1 MPDLPSVSQKHGQTP
16 YAYGTMRFKPIKANS
31 APPGLPRGSACGA
44 GELNQSFPFDARG
57 EEGLQVL
64 WEDRELV
71 FCRGWR
77 ANGDDGLGAVLVVL
91 PAAER
96 APPAVLERLAHEYEL
111 RDELDAAWA
120 ARPLALVHEG
130 GRTALLLE
138 DPGGEPLERLMG
150 EPMEAGGFLR
160 LATGV
165 AAAMG
170 KAHQRGLVH
179 KDVKPANILVNC
191 ADGRTRL
198 TGFGIAS
205 RLPRERQAPEPPEV
219 IAGTLAYMAPEQTGR
234 MNRSIDSRSD
244 LYALGVTF
252 YQMLTG
258 RLPFSAGDPM
268 EWVHCHIAR
277 KPIAPAERLESVPA
291 ALSEIVMKLLA
302 KTAEDRYQTAA
313 GVERDLRRCLSEWEL
328 KGRIEP
334 FALGEDDRPDW
345 LMIPE
350 KLYGREREVET
361 LLSAF
366 DRVVAGGAPELVL
379 VSGYSGI
386 GKSSV
391 VLELHKA
398 LVPPRGLFASGKF
411 DQLKRDIPY
420 STLVQAFQSLVRPLL
435 GKSDA
440 ELSRWCEAIL
450 EALGPNGRLMTDL
463 IPELTLIMGEQPP
476 VPELE
481 PQQAQRRFQLVF
493 RRFIGV
499 FARVE
504 HPLALFLDDLQWLD
518 AATLD
523 LLEDLLTQADV
534 RNLLL
539 VGAYRDNEVTAAHPL
554 SRKLES
560 ITAAGA
566 KVAEI
571 TLAPLAREHLGQLI
585 ADALRCESDRA
596 APLAQ
601 LVHKKTAGNPFFV
614 VQFISSLAAEGLLA
628 FDHQAQRW
636 FWDLDRIH
644 ATGYTDNVV
653 DLMIGKLARLP
664 DETRKALQEFACLGN
679 VADIATFA
687 IILGTSEDEVHAAMW
702 EAVRL
707 ELVERLPGV
716 YRFIHDR
723 VQEAAYSLIPEA
735 ARAAAHLR
743 IGRLLVARAP
753 PENREGTIFEIVGQ
767 LNRGADLITSRSER
781 EELAEFNLIAG
792 KRAKAATAHASA
804 LNYLTASASLMSDD
818 AWERSYPLMFAIEIN
833 RAECEFLTGALGEA
847 EARLADLAGR
857 AVSLPDLAN
866 VTQLRVELFLT
877 ADRIDRC
884 IEVGLDYLSRVGVAW
899 SARPTQEMVRQEYA
913 QMWRQLGDRPIE
925 ALLAM
930 SPMADPLARGTMD
943 VLTALVAPA
952 WHSDDNLRS
961 LVIGRMVN
969 LSLEHGNSDA
979 SCNAYA
985 LVGTVLGPCFGDYKA
1000 AYRFCQ
1006 LGLDLVEQRGVDR
1019 LKARVYLFFNQ
1030 VNAWTRHVRAGRPL
1044 VRRAFDTAQQ
1054 AGDLTYAVFS
1064 QNNLITNLLAS
1075 GDPLA
1080 EVQHEA
1086 EAGLEFARRARF
1098 GIVVDFITTQLQL
1111 IRTLRGLTPAFGCFE
1126 EAGFSEGRFEQHL
1139 DEDPSLAPALCW
1151 YWIRT
1156 LQARFFAGA
1165 HAPGL
1170 EAASKAQRL
1179 LWTSPGLFE
1188 LPEYHLYAALTQA
1201 ALCDAAAGPVVVLH
1215 LEALAAHHRQLQ
1227 EWAENCPE
1235 NFENRAALVG
1245 AEIARIEGRDAD
1257 AMRLY
1262 EQAIR
1267 SARANGFVHNEAL
1280 AYELAAHFYAARG
1293 FEEIHHVYLR
1303 NSRYCYLRWGADGK
1317 VRQLDELYPN
1327 LRERDPLHA
1336 PSSMIGTPVEQLEL
1350 ATVIRVSQ
1358 AVSSEIVPEKL
1369 IDTLMRIAIEQA
1381 GAERGL
1387 LVLPRGVEQRI
1398 AAEAATAADR
1408 VIVHLRD
1415 EVADGAWLPASVLHY
1430 TLRTRESVILDDA
1443 AAQSTFAEDAYIR
1456 EKKARSILCLPLVN
1470 QGKFNGVLYLENNL
1484 ARSVFSPARIA
1495 VLKLLASQAATA
1507 LENTRLYRDLA
1518 EREAKIRRLVDA
1530 NIVGVLISDLDGQLL
1545 EANDAFLE
1553 MVGYTRDDLA
1563 AGLLRWTDLTPPEW
1577 QATSQR
1583 AVAQIRATGACDV
1596 FEKEYFRRD
1605 GSRVPVLV
1613 GGAAATEEAKTETV
1627 AFVLDLTERKRAEV
1641 ELRESEQNYR
1651 MLFEL
1656 IDEGFCTIEVL
1667 FDRTEKPVDYRFLQI
1682 SPSFERQTGI
1692 KNAAGRRMREIAPEH
1707 EEHWFEIYGRIA
1719 LTGEP
1724 MRFENEA
1731 KQLERWYDV
1740 YAFRVE
1746 DPKRRRV
1753 GILFK
1758 DITERKRAEAE
1769 ARESERRYRETQAQ
1783 LAHANRVATMGQLT
1797 ASIAHEVNQPI
1808 GATVTNAQ
1816 AALRW
1821 LGAKPPNLDEVR
1833 QALSRIVR
1841 DGGRASAVV
1850 QRIRNLIKK
1859 APRSDEGVDIDA
1871 AIREVI
1877 ELTRSEALK
1886 NGVLVRAELA
1896 GGLPPVRGDRV
1907 ELQQVILNLIL
1918 NAIEAMSETTEG
1930 PRELIIT
1937 TGKAGSGEVLVTV
1950 RDSGPGLAPAALEN
1964 LFKAFHTTKPKGMG
1978 LGLSICRSIVE
1989 GHGGRLWA
1997 SANSPRGAV
2006 FQFMLPSHQD
2016 DALPGEAEIQRLT
2029 DSANYPFAS

>member
-1 MPDLPSVSQKHGQTP
+1 
-16 YAYGTMRFKPIKANS
+16 
-31 APPGLPRGSACGA
+31 
-44 GELNQSFPFDARG
+44 
-57 EEGLQVL
+57 
-64 WEDRELV
+64 
-71 FCRGWR
+71 
-77 ANGDDGLGAVLVVL
+77 
-91 PAAER
+91 
-96 APPAVLERLAHEYEL
+96 
-111 RDELDAAWA
+111 
-120 ARPLALVHEG
+120 
-130 GRTALLLE
+130 
-138 DPGGEPLERLMG
+138 
-150 EPMEAGGFLR
+150 
-160 LATGV
+160 
-165 AAAMG
+165 
-170 KAHQRGLVH
+170 
-179 KDVKPANILVNC
+179 
-191 ADGRTRL
+191 
-198 TGFGIAS
+198 
-205 RLPRERQAPEPPEV
+205 
-219 IAGTLAYMAPEQTGR
+219 MAPEQTGR

-258 RLPFSAGDPM
+258 SLPFSAADPM

-277 KPIAPAERLESVPA
+277 KPVAPSERLESIPA
-291 ALSEIVMKLLA
+291 AISGIVMKLLA
-302 KTAEDRYQTAA
+302 KAAEDRYQTAA
-313 GVERDLRRCLSEWEL
+313 GVEHDLRRCLGEWERN
-328 KGRIEP
+328 GRIEP
-334 FALGEDDRPDW
+334 FALGERDRSDR

-350 KLYGREREVET
+350 KLYGREREVAM
-361 LLSAF
+361 LLAAF
-366 DRVVAGGAPELVL
+366 DRVVASGAPELVL

-386 GKSSV
+386 GKSAV
-391 VLELHKA
+391 VNELHKV

-411 DQLKRDIPY
+411 DQYKRDIPY
-420 STLVQAFQSLVRPLL
+420 ATLAQAFQSLIRPLL

-440 ELSRWCEAIL
+440 ELAPWRAALS

-463 IPELTLIMGEQPP
+463 IAELKLIIGEPPP

-493 RRFIGV
+493 RRFVGV
-499 FARVE
+499 FAQPE

-523 LLEDLLTQADV
+523 LLEGLLTQPDV
-534 RNLLL
+534 RNLML
-539 VGAYRDNEVTAAHPL
+539 VGAYRDNEVDATHPL
-554 SRKLES
+554 SQKLAS

-571 TLAPLAREHLGQLI
+571 TLAPVAPEHAGQLI
-585 ADALRCESDRA
+585 ADALRDEPDRA

-628 FDHQAQRW
+628 FDHQAQGW

-644 ATGYTDNVV
+644 AKGYTDNVL
-653 DLMIGKLARLP
+653 DLMVGKLARLP

-679 VADIATFA
+679 VADIATLA

-702 EAVRL
+702 ESVRL
-707 ELVERLPGV
+707 DLVERLPGV

-753 PENREGTIFEIVGQ
+753 TENREGTIFEIVGQ
-767 LNRGADLITSRSER
+767 LNRGADLITSRSKR

-804 LNYLTASASLMSDD
+804 LNYLTASAALMSDD

-884 IEVGLDYLSRVGVAW
+884 VEVGLDYLSRVGVAW

-979 SCNAYA
+979 SCTAYA

-1086 EAGLEFARRARF
+1086 EAALDFARRARF
-1098 GIVVDFITTQLQL
+1098 GLVVDFITTQLQL

-1126 EAGFSEGRFEQHL
+1126 DTEFSEGRFEQHL

-1280 AYELAAHFYAARG
+1280 AYELPRISTRLAASRRFTN
-1293 FEEIHHVYLR
+1293 VYLR
-1303 NSRYCYLRWGADGK
+1303 KARDGYLRWGADGK
-1317 VRQLDELYPN
+1317 VRQLDELYPH
-1327 LRERDPLHA
+1327 LREREPLHA
-1336 PSSMIGTPVEQLEL
+1336 PSSMIVTPVEQLDL
-1350 ATVIRVSQ
+1350 ATVIKVSH
-1358 AVSSEIVPEKL
+1358 AVSGEIVPEKL
-1369 IDTLMRIAIEQA
+1369 INTLMRIAIEQA

-1387 LVLPRGVEQRI
+1387 LILPRGAEQRI

-1415 EVADGAWLPASVLHY
+1415 EVADRG
-1430 TLRTRESVILDDA
+1430 R
-1443 AAQSTFAEDAYIR
+1443 
-1456 EKKARSILCLPLVN
+1456 
-1470 QGKFNGVLYLENNL
+1470 
-1484 ARSVFSPARIA
+1484 
-1495 VLKLLASQAATA
+1495 
-1507 LENTRLYRDLA
+1507 
-1518 EREAKIRRLVDA
+1518 
-1530 NIVGVLISDLDGQLL
+1530 
-1545 EANDAFLE
+1545 
-1553 MVGYTRDDLA
+1553 A
-1563 AGLLRWTDLTPPEW
+1563 AG
-1577 QATSQR
+1577 
-1583 AVAQIRATGACDV
+1583 VGAPLC
-1596 FEKEYFRRD
+1596 
-1605 GSRVPVLV
+1605 
-1613 GGAAATEEAKTETV
+1613 AAHPG
-1627 AFVLDLTERKRAEV
+1627 ERH
-1641 ELRESEQNYR
+1641 S
-1651 MLFEL
+1651 
-1656 IDEGFCTIEVL
+1656 
-1667 FDRTEKPVDYRFLQI
+1667 
-1682 SPSFERQTGI
+1682 
-1692 KNAAGRRMREIAPEH
+1692 
-1707 EEHWFEIYGRIA
+1707 
-1719 LTGEP
+1719 
-1724 MRFENEA
+1724 
-1731 KQLERWYDV
+1731 
-1740 YAFRVE
+1740 
-1746 DPKRRRV
+1746 RRRR
-1753 GILFK
+1753 G
-1758 DITERKRAEAE
+1758 
-1769 ARESERRYRETQAQ
+1769 
-1783 LAHANRVATMGQLT
+1783 
-1797 ASIAHEVNQPI
+1797 
-1808 GATVTNAQ
+1808 
-1816 AALRW
+1816 
-1821 LGAKPPNLDEVR
+1821 
-1833 QALSRIVR
+1833 
-1841 DGGRASAVV
+1841 
-1850 QRIRNLIKK
+1850 
-1859 APRSDEGVDIDA
+1859 
-1871 AIREVI
+1871 
-1877 ELTRSEALK
+1877 
-1886 NGVLVRAELA
+1886 
-1896 GGLPPVRGDRV
+1896 PVHVCRGS
-1907 ELQQVILNLIL
+1907 LH
-1918 NAIEAMSETTEG
+1918 
-1930 PRELIIT
+1930 P
-1937 TGKAGSGEVLVTV
+1937 
-1950 RDSGPGLAPAALEN
+1950 
-1964 LFKAFHTTKPKGMG
+1964 
-1978 LGLSICRSIVE
+1978 
-1989 GHGGRLWA
+1989 
-1997 SANSPRGAV
+1997 
-2006 FQFMLPSHQD
+2006 
-2016 DALPGEAEIQRLT
+2016 
-2029 DSANYPFAS
+2029 

>member
-1 MPDLPSVSQKHGQTP
+1 M
-16 YAYGTMRFKPIKANS
+16 
-31 APPGLPRGSACGA
+31 
-44 GELNQSFPFDARG
+44 
-57 EEGLQVL
+57 
-64 WEDRELV
+64 
-71 FCRGWR
+71 
-77 ANGDDGLGAVLVVL
+77 
-91 PAAER
+91 
-96 APPAVLERLAHEYEL
+96 
-111 RDELDAAWA
+111 
-120 ARPLALVHEG
+120 
-130 GRTALLLE
+130 
-138 DPGGEPLERLMG
+138 
-150 EPMEAGGFLR
+150 
-160 LATGV
+160 
-165 AAAMG
+165 
-170 KAHQRGLVH
+170 
-179 KDVKPANILVNC
+179 
-191 ADGRTRL
+191 
-198 TGFGIAS
+198 
-205 RLPRERQAPEPPEV
+205 
-219 IAGTLAYMAPEQTGR
+219 
-234 MNRSIDSRSD
+234 
-244 LYALGVTF
+244 
-252 YQMLTG
+252 
-258 RLPFSAGDPM
+258 
-268 EWVHCHIAR
+268 
-277 KPIAPAERLESVPA
+277 
-291 ALSEIVMKLLA
+291 
-302 KTAEDRYQTAA
+302 
-313 GVERDLRRCLSEWEL
+313 
-328 KGRIEP
+328 
-334 FALGEDDRPDW
+334 
-345 LMIPE
+345 
-350 KLYGREREVET
+350 
-361 LLSAF
+361 
-366 DRVVAGGAPELVL
+366 
-379 VSGYSGI
+379 
-386 GKSSV
+386 
-391 VLELHKA
+391 
-398 LVPPRGLFASGKF
+398 PPRGLFASGKF
-411 DQLKRDIPY
+411 DQYKRDIPY

-435 GKSDA
+435 SKSDA
-440 ELSRWCEAIL
+440 ELARWREAIL

-463 IPELTLIMGEQPP
+463 IPELTLIIGEQPP

-534 RNLLL
+534 RNLMLI
-539 VGAYRDNEVTAAHPL
+539 GAYRDNEVTAAHPL

-585 ADALRCESDRA
+585 ADALRCEPDRA

-753 PENREGTIFEIVGQ
+753 RENREGTIFEIVGQ

-781 EELAEFNLIAG
+781 EELADFNLIAG

-804 LNYLTASASLMSDD
+804 LNYLTASAALMSDD

-857 AVSLPDLAN
+857 AVSLPELAN

-884 IEVGLDYLSRVGVAW
+884 VEVGLDYLSRVGVAW
-899 SARPTQEMVRQEYA
+899 SARPTQEIVRQEYA

-979 SCNAYA
+979 SCSAYA

-1044 VRRAFDTAQQ
+1044 VRRAFDAAQQ

-1086 EAGLEFARRARF
+1086 EAALDFARRARF
-1098 GIVVDFITTQLQL
+1098 GLVVDFITTQLQL

-1126 EAGFSEGRFEQHL
+1126 DTEFSEGRFEQHL

-1151 YWIRT
+1151 YWIRA

-1215 LEALAAHHRQLQ
+1215 LEALAAHHRQLR

-1293 FEEIHHVYLR
+1293 CEEIHHVYLR

-1317 VRQLDELYPN
+1317 VRQLDQLYPH
-1327 LRERDPLHA
+1327 LGERDPLQG
-1336 PSSMIGTPVEQLEL
+1336 P
-1350 ATVIRVSQ
+1350 Q
-1358 AVSSEIVPEKL
+1358 A
-1369 IDTLMRIAIEQA
+1369 
-1381 GAERGL
+1381 
-1387 LVLPRGVEQRI
+1387 
-1398 AAEAATAADR
+1398 
-1408 VIVHLRD
+1408 
-1415 EVADGAWLPASVLHY
+1415 
-1430 TLRTRESVILDDA
+1430 
-1443 AAQSTFAEDAYIR
+1443 
-1456 EKKARSILCLPLVN
+1456 
-1470 QGKFNGVLYLENNL
+1470 
-1484 ARSVFSPARIA
+1484 
-1495 VLKLLASQAATA
+1495 
-1507 LENTRLYRDLA
+1507 
-1518 EREAKIRRLVDA
+1518 
-1530 NIVGVLISDLDGQLL
+1530 
-1545 EANDAFLE
+1545 
-1553 MVGYTRDDLA
+1553 
-1563 AGLLRWTDLTPPEW
+1563 
-1577 QATSQR
+1577 
-1583 AVAQIRATGACDV
+1583 
-1596 FEKEYFRRD
+1596 
-1605 GSRVPVLV
+1605 
-1613 GGAAATEEAKTETV
+1613 
-1627 AFVLDLTERKRAEV
+1627 
-1641 ELRESEQNYR
+1641 
-1651 MLFEL
+1651 
-1656 IDEGFCTIEVL
+1656 
-1667 FDRTEKPVDYRFLQI
+1667 
-1682 SPSFERQTGI
+1682 
-1692 KNAAGRRMREIAPEH
+1692 
-1707 EEHWFEIYGRIA
+1707 
-1719 LTGEP
+1719 
-1724 MRFENEA
+1724 
-1731 KQLERWYDV
+1731 
-1740 YAFRVE
+1740 
-1746 DPKRRRV
+1746 
-1753 GILFK
+1753 
-1758 DITERKRAEAE
+1758 
-1769 ARESERRYRETQAQ
+1769 
-1783 LAHANRVATMGQLT
+1783 
-1797 ASIAHEVNQPI
+1797 
-1808 GATVTNAQ
+1808 
-1816 AALRW
+1816 
-1821 LGAKPPNLDEVR
+1821 
-1833 QALSRIVR
+1833 
-1841 DGGRASAVV
+1841 
-1850 QRIRNLIKK
+1850 
-1859 APRSDEGVDIDA
+1859 
-1871 AIREVI
+1871 
-1877 ELTRSEALK
+1877 
-1886 NGVLVRAELA
+1886 
-1896 GGLPPVRGDRV
+1896 
-1907 ELQQVILNLIL
+1907 
-1918 NAIEAMSETTEG
+1918 
-1930 PRELIIT
+1930 
-1937 TGKAGSGEVLVTV
+1937 
-1950 RDSGPGLAPAALEN
+1950 
-1964 LFKAFHTTKPKGMG
+1964 
-1978 LGLSICRSIVE
+1978 
-1989 GHGGRLWA
+1989 
-1997 SANSPRGAV
+1997 
-2006 FQFMLPSHQD
+2006 
-2016 DALPGEAEIQRLT
+2016 
-2029 DSANYPFAS
+2029 

>member
-1 MPDLPSVSQKHGQTP
+1 MSPS
-16 YAYGTMRFKPIKANS
+16 F
-31 APPGLPRGSACGA
+31 
-44 GELNQSFPFDARG
+44 EFDADGIRD
-57 EEGLQVL
+57 LQVL
-64 WEDRELV
+64 SEDGERV
-71 FCRGWR
+71 VCRGLR
-77 ANGDDGLGAVLVVL
+77 VDGEGRRSPVLAVL

-96 APPAVLERLAHEYEL
+96 PSPAALDRLIHEYEL
-111 RDELDAAWA
+111 SDEFDAAWA
-120 ARPLALVHEG
+120 ALPLALARKG
-130 GRTALLLE
+130 DRTALLLE
-138 DPGGEPLERLMG
+138 DPGGEPLERVMG
-150 EPMEAGGFLR
+150 ESMEAGRFLR
-160 LATGV
+160 LAIGIV
-165 AAAMG
+165 AAIG
-170 KAHQRGLVH
+170 RAHQRGLVH
-179 KDVKPANILVNC
+179 KDIKPANILVDC
-191 ADGRTRL
+191 ADGLTRL

-205 RLPRERQAPEPPEV
+205 RLLRERQTPEPPEV

-234 MNRSIDSRSD
+234 MNRSINSRSD

-258 RLPFSAGDPM
+258 SLPFSAADPM

-277 KPIAPAERLESVPA
+277 KPVAPSERLESIPA
-291 ALSEIVMKLLA
+291 AISGIVMKLLA
-302 KTAEDRYQTAA
+302 KPAEDRYQTAA
-313 GVERDLRRCLSEWEL
+313 GVERDLRRCLGEWERD
-328 KGRIEP
+328 GRIEP
-334 FALGEDDRPDW
+334 FALGERDRSDR

-350 KLYGREREVET
+350 KLYGREHEVET
-361 LLSAF
+361 LLTAF
-366 DRVVAGGAPELVL
+366 DRVIESGAPELVL

-386 GKSSV
+386 GKSALV
-391 VLELHKA
+391 NELHKV

-411 DQLKRDIPY
+411 DQYKRDIPY

-435 GKSDA
+435 SKSDV
-440 ELSRWCEAIL
+440 ELAHWREALL
-450 EALGPNGRLMTDL
+450 EALGSNGRLMTDL
-463 IPELTLIMGEQPP
+463 IPELTLIIGEQPP

-481 PQQAQRRFQLVF
+481 SQQAQRRFQLVF

-499 FARVE
+499 FACVE

-523 LLEDLLTQADV
+523 LLEDLLTRSDL
-534 RNLLL
+534 RHLMLI
-539 VGAYRDNEVTAAHPL
+539 GAYRDNEVTAAHPL

-571 TLAPLAREHLGQLI
+571 TLAPVAREHVEQLI
-585 ADALRCESDRA
+585 ADALRGEPDRA

-628 FDHQAQRW
+628 FDHQAQDW

-653 DLMIGKLARLP
+653 DLMVGKLARLP

-716 YRFIHDR
+716 HRFIHDR

-753 PENREGTIFEIVGQ
+753 AENREGTIFEIVGQ

-804 LNYLTASASLMSDD
+804 LNYLTASAALMSDD

-884 IEVGLDYLSRVGVAW
+884 VEVGLDYLSRVGVAW

-1086 EAGLEFARRARF
+1086 EAALDFARRARF
-1098 GIVVDFITTQLQL
+1098 GLVVDFITTQLQL
-1111 IRTLRGLTPAFGCFE
+1111 IRTLRGLTPVFGCFE
-1126 EAGFSEGRFEQHL
+1126 DTEFSEGRFEQHL

-1165 HAPGL
+1165 HAHGL

-1201 ALCDAAAGPVVVLH
+1201 ALCDATAGPLAVLH
-1215 LEALAAHHRQLQ
+1215 LEALATHHRQLQ

-1267 SARANGFVHNEAL
+1267 SARANGFVHGEAL

-1293 FEEIHHVYLR
+1293 CEEIHHVYLR

-1336 PSSMIGTPVEQLEL
+1336 PSSMIGTPVEQLDL
-1350 ATVIRVSQ
+1350 ATVIKVSH
-1358 AVSSEIVPEKL
+1358 AVSGEIVPEKL
-1369 IDTLMRIAIEQA
+1369 INTLMRIAIEQA

-1387 LVLPRGVEQRI
+1387 LILPRGAEQRI

-1415 EVADGAWLPASVLHY
+1415 EVADGEWLPESVLHY
-1430 TLRTRESVILDDA
+1430 VLRTRESVILDDA
-1443 AAQSTFAEDAYIR
+1443 AAQSTFAEDRYIR
-1456 EKKARSILCLPLVN
+1456 ERQTRSILCLPLIN
-1470 QGKFNGVLYLENNL
+1470 LGKLTGVLYLENNL
-1484 ARSVFSPARIA
+1484 ARSAFPPARIA
-1495 VLKLLASQAATA
+1495 VLKLLASQAAIS
-1507 LENTRLYRDLA
+1507 LENTSLYRDLA

-1530 NIVGVLISDLDGQLL
+1530 NIIGVFIRSVPAGEVDGPIV
-1545 EANDAFLE
+1545 EANDAFLR
-1553 MVGYTRDDLA
+1553 MVGYDREDLIS
-1563 AGLLRWTDLTPPEW
+1563 GRIRWAELSPPEW
-1577 QATSQR
+1577 RDVDTR
-1583 AVAQIRATGACDV
+1583 AVAELRKTGILPAY
-1596 FEKEYFRRD
+1596 EKEYFRKD

-1613 GGAAATEEAKTETV
+1613 GAASLENGGV
-1627 AFVLDLTERKRAEV
+1627 AFVLDL
-1641 ELRESEQNYR
+1641 
-1651 MLFEL
+1651 
-1656 IDEGFCTIEVL
+1656 
-1667 FDRTEKPVDYRFLQI
+1667 
-1682 SPSFERQTGI
+1682 
-1692 KNAAGRRMREIAPEH
+1692 
-1707 EEHWFEIYGRIA
+1707 
-1719 LTGEP
+1719 
-1724 MRFENEA
+1724 
-1731 KQLERWYDV
+1731 
-1740 YAFRVE
+1740 
-1746 DPKRRRV
+1746 
-1753 GILFK
+1753 
-1758 DITERKRAEAE
+1758 TERKRAEAE
-1769 ARESERRYRETQAQ
+1769 ARESERRHRETQMQ

-1808 GATVTNAQ
+1808 AATVANAH
-1816 AALRW
+1816 AGLRW
-1821 LGAKPPNLDEVR
+1821 LGAEPPNVDEAR
-1833 QALSRIVR
+1833 QAFSRILR
-1841 DGGRASAVV
+1841 DGNRAGAVV
-1850 QRIRNLIKK
+1850 GRIRNLIKK
-1859 APRSDEGVDIDA
+1859 EPPGNERVDINA

-1877 ELTRSEALK
+1877 ELTRSEAMK
-1886 NGVLVRAELA
+1886 TGVSVQTDLVE
-1896 GGLPPVRGDRV
+1896 GLPPVRGDRV

-1918 NAIEAMSETTEG
+1918 NALEAMSEMSG
-1930 PRELIIT
+1930 GSRELVI
-1937 TGKAGSGEVLVTV
+1937 GSRKTEVGDDVLVTV
-1950 RDSGPGLAPAALEN
+1950 RDSGPGLVPETLEH
-1964 LFKAFHTTKPKGMG
+1964 LFTAFYTTKPNGLG
-1978 LGLSICRSIVE
+1978 LGLSICRSIIE
-1989 GHGGRLWA
+1989 SHGGRL
-1997 SANSPRGAV
+1997 SAGDNATRGAV
-2006 FQFMLPSHQD
+2006 FQFTLPAHLD
-2016 DALPGEAEIQRLT
+2016 IA
-2029 DSANYPFAS
+2029 